1 MRKEKQRFE
10 RSIRTKEDKI
20 DEQDKTIHR
29 MEKVIKMLQQDLA
42 DRKSREDVSAFPLS
56 PPLIPAPPRPIL
68 RLLEEFVAKTDV
80 SFFVKKII
88 SNFQKLSR

>member
-1 MRKEKQRFE
+1 MWLILLFQMLWLILFQDDLDLKMRKEKQRFE

-42 DRKSREDVSAFPLS
+42 DRKSREDRS
-56 PPLIPAPPRPIL
+56 
-68 RLLEEFVAKTDV
+68 EE
-80 SFFVKKII
+80 
-88 SNFQKLSR
+88 RR